1 MSTTPPL
8 VRVRVW
14 DLPTRVFHWALAL
27 CVVGLVV
34 TGNVGGEAMV
44 FHFRLGHAVLALVL
58 FRIVWG
64 LVGGRWS
71 RFRSFLYTPRELL
84 ADMRGKGRTSGR
96 LGHSP
101 SGALSVFALLA
112 LLTAQVMSGLFSN
125 DEIAFSGPLSHLAS
139 NAFVALATLYHAT
152 VGKWV
157 LLALVL
163 MHLLAIAYYTR
174 RRHRLVSA
182 MVHGDKELAPSMSS
196 TPASRD
202 DALSRLGALL
212 LLLLCGG
219 LSYYI
224 SRLAPPLY

>member
-27 CVVGLVV
+27 CLVGLLV

-44 FHFRLGHAVLALVL
+44 FHFRLGHAVLALLL

-96 LGHSP
+96 VGHSP

-112 LLTAQVMSGLFSN
+112 LLIAQVMSGLFSN

-139 NAFVALATLYHAT
+139 NAFVALATGYHT
-152 VGKWV
+152 SVGKWV

-163 MHLLAIAYYTR
+163 VHLIAIAYYTR

-182 MVHGDKELAPSMSS
+182 MVHGDKELAPA

-202 DALSRLGALL
+202 DALSRLGVLL

-219 LSYYI
+219 LSYCI
-224 SRLAPPLY
+224 SRLAAPLF

>member
-1 MSTTPPL
+1 MSITPPL

-27 CVVGLVV
+27 CLVGLLV

-44 FHFRLGHAVLALVL
+44 FHFRLGHAVLALLL

-71 RFRSFLYTPRELL
+71 RFRSFLYSPRELL
-84 ADMRGKGRTSGR
+84 ADMRGKGRTPGR
-96 LGHSP
+96 VGHSP
-101 SGALSVFALLA
+101 LGALSVFALLA
-112 LLTAQVMSGLFSN
+112 LLAAQVASGLFSN

-139 NAFVALATLYHAT
+139 NGFVALATGYHT
-152 VGKWV
+152 SIGKWV
-157 LLALVL
+157 LLTLVL
-163 MHLLAIAYYTR
+163 VHLIAIAYYTM
-174 RRHRLVSA
+174 RRHRLVAA
-182 MVHGDKELAPSMSS
+182 MVHGDKELAPSSS
-196 TPASRD
+196 PTPASRD

-224 SRLAPPLY
+224 SLLAAPLY